1 MSRKANVQ
9 PTKPLSDVSFKVKNP
24 IPKKKKNLRKSKDA
38 PQAGPG
44 GPGTDEEYRAGAG
57 APTAGK
63 PIEKDDI
70 CMEILMEGFVQSY
83 VDFFYLTHRPDPV
96 PDPTREGVE
105 REINVPLNE
114 MFFIRDNL
122 QSAERARR
130 QGETRIVYESYNKL
144 AQYFQEVND
153 CRTGI
158 YFYEKCLE
166 IARLTSDK
174 HGEMGANHCL
184 GLAHQS
190 INDSKSAIMYHE
202 KHLEIAQSL
211 DDPGELNRANKE
223 LIKVY
228 RRCAEEYETLNDY
241 REAVSFHHK
250 CLEASRAT
258 DDRIS
263 EGLAGY
269 RIGRA
274 YVLLNEPDRS
284 IQHLNEYLSICKD
297 PSVNDLEGQGA
308 ACSALAAAYQ
318 SLGSMDSAVQ
328 HLEQF
333 LDIATKTDNLIAQ
346 GEACCNLGVI
356 YNRRG
361 EFAKAMQLFEK
372 NFEIARST
380 VSSGQGDRKLVDV
393 ARVNLGMAR
402 GNAQMSAFVNVI
414 NFDIQN
420 LLRWKNRR
428 VKFEASLRK

>member
-1 MSRKANVQ
+1 MSRKNNANPANPDVVMQ
-9 PTKPLSDVSFKVKNP
+9 VKPPPKKHVRKLRKGKDVSQ
-24 IPKKKKNLRKSKDA
+24 LGTA
-38 PQAGPG
+38 PGSEEDYRTGAVVAGG
-44 GPGTDEEYRAGAG
+44 I
-57 APTAGK
+57 GK

-114 MFFIRDNL
+114 MLFIRDNL
-122 QSAERARR
+122 QAAERARR

-144 AQYFQEVND
+144 AQYFQDVND

-174 HGEMGANHCL
+174 QGEMGANHCL

-211 DDPGELNRANKE
+211 DDHGELHRANCE

-228 RRCAEEYETLNDY
+228 RRCAEEYETLNNY
-241 REAVSFHHK
+241 REAVTFHIK

-258 DDRIS
+258 DNRIS

-284 IQHLNEYLSICKD
+284 IPYLNEYLSICKD
-297 PSVNDLEGQGA
+297 ADVNDLEGQGA

-428 VKFEASLRK
+428 VKFEASIRK